1 MKQPA
6 EGGTNLRPVGDPG
19 NTGDDDMA
27 DNDPD
32 NNADVQQEAPARE
45 KSFFA
50 RGALLGLVGGALVAV
65 IFMGAAGTVISLT
78 DNVFG
83 SSTAAAANDEPVV
96 VDPIVAKGQSL
107 ASANGCAVCHSTNG
121 VDGTGPT
128 WKGLGESRDE
138 AYLRQSIID
147 PNADIV
153 AGFSPDIMPQTFGDT
168 LTDDDISALIAYIQS
183 L

>member
-1 MKQPA
+1 MA
-6 EGGTNLRPVGDPG
+6 EKDVPGIVGDPEG
-19 NTGDDDMA
+19 
-27 DNDPD
+27 
-32 NNADVQQEAPARE
+32 EKE

-50 RGALLGLVGGALVAV
+50 RGVLLGLVGGALVAV
-65 IFMGAAGTVISLT
+65 IVIGAGGSVIS
-78 DNVFG
+78 VFDDVF
-83 SSTAAAANDEPVV
+83 SSQTVAAVDTQPAV
-96 VDPIVAKGQSL
+96 VDPMVVEGEAL
-107 ASANGCAVCHSTNG
+107 ATSNGCVACHSTNG

-128 WKGLGESRDE
+128 WKGLGETRDA

-168 LTDDDISALIAYIQS
+168 LTDDQINALVAYIQS